1 MSHFAITEP
10 AAHLVDTSG
19 IERFEVMGPM
29 VEYLTP
35 LRKGEPCVMR
45 GTIPPGV
52 SVPLHAHADP
62 ETFLM
67 VSGEVEGLRQT
78 AESSEWIPIRP
89 GDVFHVPGGA
99 KHAFRNRKNAP
110 ATMVIVSTDRI
121 GRFFQEVGSPIVPGR
136 QPAAPTPEA
145 IQHFLETAA
154 RYGYWNAT
162 PEENERVGI
171 SLPGGLT

>member
-1 MSHFAITEP
+1 MSHFEITEP
-10 AAHLVDTSG
+10 AAYLVDTSD
-19 IERFEVMGPM
+19 IKRSEVMGPM

-35 LRKGEPCVMR
+35 LREGEPCVMR

-52 SVPLHAHADP
+52 SGPLHSHADP

-67 VSGEVEGLRQT
+67 VSGEVEGLRQ
-78 AESSEWIPIRP
+78 AAGSSEWIAIRP

-99 KHAFRNRKNAP
+99 KHAFRNRKNVP

-121 GRFFQEVGSPIVPGR
+121 GRFFQEVGSPVVPGR
-136 QPAAPTPEA
+136 QPAPPTPEA
-145 IQHFLETAA
+145 IQHFLETSA

-171 SLPGGLT
+171 TLPGG